1 MKHVIITEVR
11 DGKLTRNRKLITEVL
26 QSFEGKTLQL
36 TIERF
41 RNKRSNAQNKYYWGL
56 IIPIW
61 RELIK
66 NEWGEVWSKEDTHE
80 FLKMNFGFEEVVDI
94 NTGEVLRKPQSTTVK
109 TTTEMEEYHEVCRQ
123 KAHEMFGTV
132 IPLPNEDLTLD
143 L

>member
-11 DGKLTRNRKLITEVL
+11 NGKLTRNRKLITEVL

-41 RNKRSNAQNKYYWGL
+41 RNKRSNSQNKYYWGL

-109 TTTEMEEYHEVCRQ
+109 TTTEMEEYHEICRQ
-123 KAHEMFGTV
+123 KAHEMFGAM